1 MVAMKKISIVNG
13 KGGTGKTTI
22 VRHLVYTAIERGI
35 RVLVVD
41 LDPQGNLTRSMLY
54 RKLTAK
60 SGPSVMGAALTWEHL
75 GLPDVT
81 ENSSAHLLYQGKRDV
96 NPMRI
101 VDGAAMIGATP
112 ELEDVMTWPL
122 ESAAKAR
129 ESLDALA
136 DQFDLCVIDT
146 APTMSNLV
154 LGGMIC
160 ADYVV
165 IPTDLGIDSMSG
177 LLRTSEK
184 LELVKREWNPDLEL
198 VGVLLNKVNL
208 RRADDQS
215 MRTTVRNAFDDAV
228 LEHELRDRAGVR
240 LTSFH
245 PVWARLRGESD
256 RLAAKEMLAVCDS
269 ILERI
274 GLSVS
279 NA

>member
-1 MVAMKKISIVNG
+1 MKKISIVNR
-13 KGGTGKTTI
+13 KGGTGKTTLA
-22 VRHLVYTAIERGI
+22 RHLAYTAFENGI
-35 RVLVVD
+35 RALIVD

-54 RKLTAK
+54 RKLTAQ
-60 SGPSVMGAALTWEHL
+60 SGASVMGAALTWEHL
-75 GLPDVT
+75 GLPDVAPDA
-81 ENSSAHLLYQGKRDV
+81 SAHLLYQGERAV

-101 VDGAAMIGATP
+101 VDGSAMIGATP

-122 ESAAKAR
+122 ETAERAR
-129 ESLDALA
+129 ESLDALSN
-136 DQFDLCVIDT
+136 QFDVCVIDT

-154 LGGMIC
+154 LGAMIC

-177 LLRTSEK
+177 LLSTSEK
-184 LELVKREWNPDLEL
+184 LELVKQEWNPTLEL

-245 PVWARLRGESD
+245 PVWSRRRGESD
-256 RLAAKEMLAVCDS
+256 RLAAREMKGVCSS
-269 ILERI
+269 IFDRI
-274 GLSVS
+274 GLSID

>member
-1 MVAMKKISIVNG
+1 MKKISIVNG

-165 IPTDLGIDSMSG
+165 IPTDLESTVCRAFSVRRRSLSSSSANGIRISS
-177 LLRTSEK
+177 
-184 LELVKREWNPDLEL
+184 WW
-198 VGVLLNKVNL
+198 
-208 RRADDQS
+208 
-215 MRTTVRNAFDDAV
+215 AFCSTRSICDAPMTN
-228 LEHELRDRAGVR
+228 R
-240 LTSFH
+240 
-245 PVWARLRGESD
+245 
-256 RLAAKEMLAVCDS
+256 
-269 ILERI
+269 
-274 GLSVS
+274 
-279 NA
+279 